1 MDGEVRVGVAA
12 VGTPA
17 RAVYVQAPAAGALKG
32 GGGGGGGQQQ
42 SAKGVGSPHPLRVL
56 RIAGGAAAAGGG
68 RVGRAVGGVLAR
80 GVRAPSAAPPSG
92 DAVAGVA
99 FPSAFPVPFARQGEG
114 TQGGL
119 ALHLVFGPRVDRRTL
134 EKVLR
139 TLGSGVGE
147 VLAVAKGAVAP
158 VAPLAKGKPEPLKMP
173 PSSWRGRIGEK
184 EEGEG
189 EEKSSGNRA
198 GAIELLE
205 VRSAVRAAELYKII
219 STVLPRYP
227 SLCTLL
233 LTRPP
238 PAFPPHSRTGSPRS
252 PSFFFPSPP
261 STPGFTSSS
270 LRPPPSPSS
279 RSPPSPTFARPPPS
293 PSPSPPSPLG
303 FLTSASPS
311 APSPSTSA
319 PPSPARQTLAPP
331 PPRPLLTPLISTKY
345 DDTGEW
351 TWEWD
356 GWGDA
361 ADILAGADGARS
373 HTGLSPA
380 SLRIPMDVDDETEE
394 AFELDGSGG
403 ALSGEDAT
411 HVAAWR
417 RHCVSLACV
426 KMVSGAWWMRE
437 E

>member
-12 VGTPA
+12 VGTAA

-32 GGGGGGGQQQ
+32 GAGGGQQQ
-42 SAKGVGSPHPLRVL
+42 QQNAKGVGSPHPLRVL
-56 RIAGGAAAAGGG
+56 RIAVPRPLYEGGAAAAGGG

-139 TLGSGVGE
+139 TLGSGMGE
-147 VLAVAKGAVAP
+147 
-158 VAPLAKGKPEPLKMP
+158 MP

-184 EEGEG
+184 EEGE
-189 EEKSSGNRA
+189 EKSTGNHP

-219 STVLPRYP
+219 SAVLPRYP

-331 PPRPLLTPLISTKY
+331 PLRPLLTPLISTKY

-417 RHCVSLACV
+417 RHCASLACV